1 METPRITRVE
11 IETFG
16 YDLPDLNRS
25 PQGLV
30 FAPGKSIAN
39 TAHAMTIFTDTG
51 VKGEYVWS
59 GQMEYAGACAVA
71 ELLIGRDPLQREYI
85 YSQIKQTM
93 RQQAQIGLAPI
104 DIALWDLAGKY
115 YDAPIH
121 RLLGGY
127 RKTLPTYPASVH
139 ATERGELGTPAG
151 MADFAEQCKELG
163 YPAFKIHGWE
173 NGEPGR
179 EIETILA
186 VRDRVGD
193 DMDLMSDPYNTLQT
207 FGDALKVGRACDEAR
222 YFWYEDPLADG
233 GISQFAHR
241 KLRESID
248 TPLLVTEHV
257 RGLEPRVDF
266 MVNGATDF
274 VRGDVQYMGITATMK
289 LAHAAE
295 GLGLDIELHSPGPA
309 QRQCMAAI
317 RNSNYYE
324 LSGSRPNGPNA
335 NYIPVYA
342 NDYVDQL
349 DAADGGHFPVPQGP
363 GLGVEY
369 DWRTIRRHSLGSVV
383 CKEKATCW
391 R

>member
-1 METPRITRVE
+1 MPKPRITKVE
-11 IETFG
+11 IETFT
-16 YDLPDLNRS
+16 YELSDLARGEHGPTYS
-25 PQGLV
+25 
-30 FAPGKSIAN
+30 PGKSMTN
-39 TAHAMTIFTDTG
+39 TAHAITICTDIG
-51 VKGEYVWS
+51 VTGEYVWS
-59 GQMEYAGACAVA
+59 GPIEYAGACVVA
-71 ELLIGRDPLQREYI
+71 EMIIGQNPLEREYI
-85 YSQIKQTM
+85 YTRIKQAM
-93 RQQAQIGLAPI
+93 RQQAEIGISAV

-115 YDAPIH
+115 HDAPIN

-139 ATERGELGTPAG
+139 ATEHDELKSPEE

-173 NGEPGR
+173 NGEPNR
-179 EIETILA
+179 EAETILTL
-186 VRDRVGD
+186 RDRVGPH
-193 DMDLMSDPYNTLQT
+193 MDLMSDPYNALLT
-207 FGDALKVGRACDEAR
+207 FGDAIKVGRACDEAG

-241 KLRESID
+241 KLRELLV
-248 TPLLVTEHV
+248 TPLLLTEHV
-257 RGLEPRVDF
+257 RGLEARVDF

-317 RNSNYYE
+317 RNTNYYE
-324 LSGSRPNGPNA
+324 LSGSRPKGPNA

-349 DAADGGHFPVPQGP
+349 DAAVDGHFPVPQGP

-369 DWRTIRRHSLGSVV
+369 DWAMIRRNSVGTRV
-383 CKEKATCW
+383 FE
-391 R
+391 

>member
-16 YDLPDLNRS
+16 YDLPDLDRS

-324 LSGSRPNGPNA
+324 LSGSRPKGPNA

-369 DWRTIRRHSLGSVV
+369 DWPTIRRHGLGSVV
-383 CKEKATCW
+383 CKEKATC
-391 R
+391 

>member
-1 METPRITRVE
+1 MPKPRITKVE
-11 IETFG
+11 IETFT
-16 YDLPDLNRS
+16 YELSDLERGEHGPTYS
-25 PQGLV
+25 
-30 FAPGKSIAN
+30 PGKSITN
-39 TAHAMTIFTDTG
+39 TAHAITISTDVG
-51 VKGEYVWS
+51 VTGEYVWS
-59 GQMEYAGACAVA
+59 GPIEYAGACVVA
-71 ELLIGRDPLQREYI
+71 ELLVGQDPLEREYI
-85 YSQIKQTM
+85 YSRIKQAM
-93 RQQAQIGLAPI
+93 RQQAEIGISAV

-115 YDAPIH
+115 HDAPIH
-121 RLLGGY
+121 QLLGGY

-139 ATERGELGTPAG
+139 ATEHDELKSPGE

-173 NGEPGR
+173 NGEPRR
-179 EIETILA
+179 EAETILA
-186 VRDRVGD
+186 VRDRVGSS
-193 DMDLMSDPYNTLQT
+193 MDLMSDPYNALHT
-207 FGDALKVGRACDEAR
+207 FGDAIKVGRACDEAG

-241 KLRESID
+241 KLRELLV
-248 TPLLVTEHV
+248 TPLLLTEHV
-257 RGLEPRVDF
+257 RGLEARVDF

-295 GLGLDIELHSPGPA
+295 GLGLDIEMHSPGPA

-317 RNSNYYE
+317 RNTNYYE
-324 LSGSRPNGPNA
+324 LSGSRPKGPNA

-349 DAADGGHFPVPQGP
+349 DAAVDGHFPVPQGP

-369 DWRTIRRHSLGSVV
+369 DWTMIRRHSLGMKVF
-383 CKEKATCW
+383 E
-391 R
+391 

>member
-16 YDLPDLNRS
+16 YDLPDLDRS

-266 MVNGATDF
+266 MVNRATDF

-369 DWRTIRRHSLGSVV
+369 DWRAIRRHSLGSVV
-383 CKEKATCW
+383 CK
-391 R
+391 

>member
-1 METPRITRVE
+1 MPKPRITKVE
-11 IETFG
+11 IETFT
-16 YDLPDLNRS
+16 YELSDLARGEHGPTYS
-25 PQGLV
+25 
-30 FAPGKSIAN
+30 PGKSITN
-39 TAHAMTIFTDTG
+39 TAHAITIFTDAG
-51 VKGEYVWS
+51 VSGEYVWS
-59 GQMEYAGACAVA
+59 GPIEYAGACVVA
-71 ELLIGRDPLQREYI
+71 ELLVGQDPLEREYI
-85 YSQIKQTM
+85 YSRIKQAM
-93 RQQAQIGLAPI
+93 RQQAEIGISAV

-115 YDAPIH
+115 HGAPIH
-121 RLLGGY
+121 QLLGGY

-139 ATERGELGTPAG
+139 ATEHDELKSPEE

-173 NGEPGR
+173 NGEPNR
-179 EIETILA
+179 EAETILA
-186 VRDRVGD
+186 LRDRVGSG
-193 DMDLMSDPYNTLQT
+193 MNLMSDPYNALRT
-207 FGDALKVGRACDEAR
+207 FGDAIKVGRACDEAG

-241 KLRESID
+241 KLGELLV
-248 TPLLVTEHV
+248 TPLLLTEHV
-257 RGLEPRVDF
+257 RGLEARVDF

-317 RNSNYYE
+317 RNTNYYE
-324 LSGSRPNGPNA
+324 LSGSRPKGPNA

-342 NDYVDQL
+342 TDYVDQL
-349 DAADGGHFPVPQGP
+349 DAAVDGHFPVPQGP

-369 DWRTIRRHSLGSVV
+369 DWERIRRSSLGTKVF
-383 CKEKATCW
+383 E
-391 R
+391 

>member
-16 YDLPDLNRS
+16 YDLPDLDRS

-71 ELLIGRDPLQREYI
+71 ELLIGRDPLQREHI

-369 DWRTIRRHSLGSVV
+369 DWPTIRRHSLGSVV
-383 CKEKATCW
+383 CK
-391 R
+391 

>member
-1 METPRITRVE
+1 MLKPRITKVE
-11 IETFG
+11 IETFT
-16 YDLPDLNRS
+16 YELFDLERGEHGPTYS
-25 PQGLV
+25 
-30 FAPGKSIAN
+30 PGKSITN
-39 TAHAMTIFTDTG
+39 TAHAITIFTDID
-51 VKGEYVWS
+51 VSGEYVWS
-59 GQMEYAGACAVA
+59 GPIEYAGACVVA
-71 ELLIGRDPLQREYI
+71 ELLVGQDPLEREYL
-85 YSQIKQTM
+85 YSRIKQAM
-93 RQQAQIGLAPI
+93 RQQAEIGISAV

-115 YDAPIH
+115 HDAPIH
-121 RLLGGY
+121 QLLGGY

-139 ATERGELGTPAG
+139 ATEHDELKSPGE

-173 NGEPGR
+173 NGEPRR
-179 EIETILA
+179 EAETILA
-186 VRDRVGD
+186 VRDRVGS
-193 DMDLMSDPYNTLQT
+193 DMDLMSDPYNALRT
-207 FGDALKVGRACDEAR
+207 FGDAVKVGRACDEAG

-241 KLRESID
+241 KLRELLD
-248 TPLLVTEHV
+248 TPMLLTEHV
-257 RGLEPRVDF
+257 RGLEARVDF

-295 GLGLDIELHSPGPA
+295 GLGLDIEMHSPGPA

-317 RNSNYYE
+317 RNTNYYE
-324 LSGSRPNGPNA
+324 LSGSRPKGPNA

-349 DAADGGHFPVPQGP
+349 DAAVDGHFPVPQGP

-369 DWRTIRRHSLGSVV
+369 DWTMIRRNSLGTKVF
-383 CKEKATCW
+383 E
-391 R
+391 

>member
-1 METPRITRVE
+1 MPKPRITKVE
-11 IETFG
+11 IETFT
-16 YDLPDLNRS
+16 YELSDLERGEHGPTYS
-25 PQGLV
+25 
-30 FAPGKSIAN
+30 PGKSITN
-39 TAHAMTIFTDTG
+39 TAHTITISTDIG
-51 VKGEYVWS
+51 VSGEYVWS
-59 GQMEYAGACAVA
+59 GPIEYAGACVVA
-71 ELLIGRDPLQREYI
+71 ELLIGQDPLEREYL
-85 YSQIKQTM
+85 YSRIKQAM
-93 RQQAQIGLAPI
+93 RQQAEIGISAV

-121 RLLGGY
+121 QLLGGY

-139 ATERGELGTPAG
+139 ATEHDELKSPGE
-151 MADFAEQCKELG
+151 MADFAEQCKEMG

-173 NGEPGR
+173 NGEPRR
-179 EIETILA
+179 EAETILA
-186 VRDRVGD
+186 VRDRVGSG
-193 DMDLMSDPYNTLQT
+193 MDLMSDPYNALRT
-207 FGDALKVGRACDEAR
+207 FGDAVKVGRACDEAG

-241 KLRESID
+241 KLRELLV
-248 TPLLVTEHV
+248 TPLLLTEHV
-257 RGLEPRVDF
+257 RGLEARVDF

-295 GLGLDIELHSPGPA
+295 GLGLDIEMHSPGPA

-317 RNSNYYE
+317 RNTNYYE
-324 LSGSRPNGPNA
+324 LSGSRPKGPNA

-349 DAADGGHFPVPQGP
+349 DAAVDGHFPVPQGP

-369 DWRTIRRHSLGSVV
+369 DWTMIRRNSLGTKVF
-383 CKEKATCW
+383 E
-391 R
+391 

>member
-1 METPRITRVE
+1 MPKPRITKVE
-11 IETFG
+11 IETFT
-16 YDLPDLNRS
+16 YELSDLERGEHGPTYS
-25 PQGLV
+25 
-30 FAPGKSIAN
+30 PGKSITN
-39 TAHAMTIFTDTG
+39 TAHAITISTDVG
-51 VKGEYVWS
+51 VTGEYVWS
-59 GQMEYAGACAVA
+59 GPIEYAGACVVA
-71 ELLIGRDPLQREYI
+71 ELLVGQDPLEREYI
-85 YSQIKQTM
+85 YSRIKQTM
-93 RQQAQIGLAPI
+93 RQQAEIGISAV

-121 RLLGGY
+121 QLLGGY

-139 ATERGELGTPAG
+139 ATEHDELKSPGE
-151 MADFAEQCKELG
+151 MADFAEQCKEMG

-173 NGEPGR
+173 NGEPRR
-179 EIETILA
+179 EAATILA
-186 VRDRVGD
+186 VRDRVGS
-193 DMDLMSDPYNTLQT
+193 DMDLMSDPYNALRT
-207 FGDALKVGRACDEAR
+207 FGDAVKVGRACDEAG

-241 KLRESID
+241 KLRELLV
-248 TPLLVTEHV
+248 TPLLLTEHV
-257 RGLEPRVDF
+257 RGLEARVDF

-295 GLGLDIELHSPGPA
+295 GLGLDIEMHSPGPA

-317 RNSNYYE
+317 RNANYYE
-324 LSGSRPNGPNA
+324 LSGSRPKGPNA

-349 DAADGGHFPVPQGP
+349 NAAVDGHFPVPQGP

-369 DWRTIRRHSLGSVV
+369 DWTMIRRSSLGTKVF
-383 CKEKATCW
+383 E
-391 R
+391 

>member
-1 METPRITRVE
+1 MPKPLITNVE
-11 IETFG
+11 IETFTYELSHLARG
-16 YDLPDLNRS
+16 EHGPTYS
-25 PQGLV
+25 
-30 FAPGKSIAN
+30 PGKSITN
-39 TAHAMTIFTDTG
+39 TAHAITISTDVG
-51 VKGEYVWS
+51 VTGEYVWS
-59 GQMEYAGACAVA
+59 GPIEYAGACVVA
-71 ELLIGRDPLQREYI
+71 EMIIGQNPLEREYI
-85 YSQIKQTM
+85 YSRIKQAM
-93 RQQAQIGLAPI
+93 RQQAEIGISAV

-115 YDAPIH
+115 HDAPIN

-139 ATERGELGTPAG
+139 ATEHDELKSPEE

-173 NGEPGR
+173 NGEPDR
-179 EIETILA
+179 EAETILA
-186 VRDRVGD
+186 LRDRVGPG
-193 DMDLMSDPYNTLQT
+193 MDLMSDPYNALRT
-207 FGDALKVGRACDEAR
+207 FGDAIKVGRACDEAG

-241 KLRESID
+241 KLRELLK
-248 TPLLVTEHV
+248 TPLLLTEHV
-257 RGLEPRVDF
+257 RGLEARVDF

-317 RNSNYYE
+317 RNTNYYE
-324 LSGSRPNGPNA
+324 LSGSRPKGPNA

-349 DAADGGHFPVPQGP
+349 DAAVDGHFPVPQGP

-369 DWRTIRRHSLGSVV
+369 DWQKIRRNSLGTRVF
-383 CKEKATCW
+383 E
-391 R
+391 

>member
-1 METPRITRVE
+1 MPRPLITKVE
-11 IETFG
+11 IETFT
-16 YDLPDLNRS
+16 YDPSDLARGEHGPTYS
-25 PQGLV
+25 
-30 FAPGKSIAN
+30 PGKSITN
-39 TAHAMTIFTDTG
+39 TAHAITIFTDAGMT
-51 VKGEYVWS
+51 GEYVWS
-59 GQMEYAGACAVA
+59 GPIEYAGACVVA
-71 ELLIGRDPLQREYI
+71 ELLVGQNPLEREYI
-85 YSQIKQTM
+85 YSRIKQAM
-93 RQQAQIGLAPI
+93 RQQAETGISAV

-115 YDAPIH
+115 HDAPIH

-139 ATERGELGTPAG
+139 ATEHDELKSPEE

-173 NGEPGR
+173 NGEPNR
-179 EIETILA
+179 EAETILTL
-186 VRDRVGD
+186 RDRVGPE
-193 DMDLMSDPYNTLQT
+193 MDLMSDPYNALRT
-207 FGDALKVGRACDEAR
+207 FGDAIKVGRACDEAG

-241 KLRESID
+241 KLRELLV
-248 TPLLVTEHV
+248 TPLLLTEHV
-257 RGLEPRVDF
+257 RGLEARVDF

-317 RNSNYYE
+317 RNTNYYE
-324 LSGSRPNGPNA
+324 LSGSRPKGPNA

-342 NDYVDQL
+342 DDYVDQL
-349 DAADGGHFPVPQGP
+349 GAAMGGHFPVPQGP

-369 DWRTIRRHSLGSVV
+369 DWEKIRRNSLGTRVF
-383 CKEKATCW
+383 E
-391 R
+391 

>member
-1 METPRITRVE
+1 MPKPRITKVE
-11 IETFG
+11 IETFT
-16 YDLPDLNRS
+16 YELPDLERGDHGPTYS
-25 PQGLV
+25 
-30 FAPGKSIAN
+30 PGKSITN
-39 TAHAMTIFTDTG
+39 TAHAITIFTDVG
-51 VKGEYVWS
+51 VTGEYVWS
-59 GQMEYAGACAVA
+59 GPIEYAGACVVA
-71 ELLIGRDPLQREYI
+71 EMLVGQDPLEREYI
-85 YSQIKQTM
+85 YSRIKQAM
-93 RQQAQIGLAPI
+93 RQQAEIGISAV

-115 YDAPIH
+115 HDAPIH
-121 RLLGGY
+121 QLLGGY

-139 ATERGELGTPAG
+139 ATEHDELKSPEE

-173 NGEPGR
+173 NGEPNR
-179 EIETILA
+179 EAETILA
-186 VRDRVGD
+186 LRDRVGSE
-193 DMDLMSDPYNTLQT
+193 MDLMSDPYNALRT
-207 FGDALKVGRACDEAR
+207 FGDAIKVGRACDEAG

-241 KLRESID
+241 KLRELLV
-248 TPLLVTEHV
+248 TPLLLTEHV
-257 RGLEPRVDF
+257 RGLEARVDF

-317 RNSNYYE
+317 RNTNYYE
-324 LSGSRPNGPNA
+324 LSGSRPKGPNA

-342 NDYVDQL
+342 SDYVDQL
-349 DAADGGHFPVPQGP
+349 DAAVDGHFPVPQGP

-369 DWRTIRRHSLGSVV
+369 DRTAIKRNSLGTRVF
-383 CKEKATCW
+383 E
-391 R
+391 

>member
-1 METPRITRVE
+1 MPKPRITKVE
-11 IETFG
+11 IETFT
-16 YDLPDLNRS
+16 YELFDLERGEHGPTYS
-25 PQGLV
+25 
-30 FAPGKSIAN
+30 PGKSITN
-39 TAHAMTIFTDTG
+39 TAHAITISTDID
-51 VKGEYVWS
+51 VSGEYVWS
-59 GQMEYAGACAVA
+59 GPIEYAGACVVA
-71 ELLIGRDPLQREYI
+71 ELLIGQDPLEREYI
-85 YSQIKQTM
+85 YSRIKQTM
-93 RQQAQIGLAPI
+93 RQQAEIGISAV

-121 RLLGGY
+121 QLLGGY

-139 ATERGELGTPAG
+139 ATEHDELKSPGE
-151 MADFAEQCKELG
+151 MADFAEQCKEMG

-173 NGEPGR
+173 NGEPRR
-179 EIETILA
+179 EAETILA
-186 VRDRVGD
+186 VRDRVGS
-193 DMDLMSDPYNTLQT
+193 DMDLMSDPYNALRT
-207 FGDALKVGRACDEAR
+207 FGDAVKVGRACDEAG

-241 KLRESID
+241 KLRELLD
-248 TPLLVTEHV
+248 TPMLLTEHV
-257 RGLEPRVDF
+257 RGLEARVDF

-295 GLGLDIELHSPGPA
+295 GLGLDIEMHSPGPA

-324 LSGSRPNGPNA
+324 LSGSRPKGPNA
-335 NYIPVYA
+335 NYIPVYT

-349 DAADGGHFPVPQGP
+349 DAAVDGHFPVPQGP

-369 DWRTIRRHSLGSVV
+369 DWTMIRRNSLGTKVF
-383 CKEKATCW
+383 E
-391 R
+391 

>member
-1 METPRITRVE
+1 MPKPRITKVE
-11 IETFG
+11 IETFT
-16 YDLPDLNRS
+16 YDLSDLARGEHGPTYS
-25 PQGLV
+25 
-30 FAPGKSIAN
+30 PGKSITN
-39 TAHAMTIFTDTG
+39 TAHVITIFTDVG
-51 VKGEYVWS
+51 VTGEYVWS
-59 GQMEYAGACAVA
+59 GPIEYAGACAVA
-71 ELLIGRDPLQREYI
+71 ELLVGQDPLEREYI
-85 YSQIKQTM
+85 YLRIKQTM
-93 RQQAQIGLAPI
+93 RQQAEIGISAV

-115 YDAPIH
+115 HDAPIH
-121 RLLGGY
+121 QLLGGY

-139 ATERGELGTPAG
+139 ATEHDELKSPEE

-173 NGEPGR
+173 NGEPNR
-179 EIETILA
+179 EAKTILA
-186 VRDRVGD
+186 LRDRVGS
-193 DMDLMSDPYNTLQT
+193 DMDLMSDPYNALRT
-207 FGDALKVGRACDEAR
+207 FGDAIKVGRACDEAG

-241 KLRESID
+241 KLRELLV
-248 TPLLVTEHV
+248 TPLLLTEHV
-257 RGLEPRVDF
+257 RGLEARVDF

-295 GLGLDIELHSPGPA
+295 GLGIDIEMHSPGPA

-317 RNSNYYE
+317 RNTNYYE
-324 LSGSRPNGPNA
+324 LSGSRPKGPNA

-349 DAADGGHFPVPQGP
+349 DAAVDGHFPVPLGP

-369 DWRTIRRHSLGSVV
+369 DWRMIRRNSLGTKVF
-383 CKEKATCW
+383 E
-391 R
+391 

>member
-1 METPRITRVE
+1 MPKPRITKVE
-11 IETFG
+11 IETFT
-16 YDLPDLNRS
+16 YELSDLARGEHGPTYS
-25 PQGLV
+25 
-30 FAPGKSIAN
+30 PGKSITN
-39 TAHAMTIFTDTG
+39 TAHAITIFTDVG
-51 VKGEYVWS
+51 VTGEYVWS
-59 GQMEYAGACAVA
+59 GPVEYAGACVVA
-71 ELLIGRDPLQREYI
+71 ELLVGQDPLEREYI
-85 YSQIKQTM
+85 YSRVKQAM
-93 RQQAQIGLAPI
+93 RQQAEIGISAV

-115 YDAPIH
+115 HDAPIYQ
-121 RLLGGY
+121 LLGGY

-139 ATERGELGTPAG
+139 ATEHDELKSPEE

-173 NGEPGR
+173 NGEPRR
-179 EIETILA
+179 EAETILA
-186 VRDRVGD
+186 LRDRVGPG
-193 DMDLMSDPYNTLQT
+193 MDLMSDPYNALRT
-207 FGDALKVGRACDEAR
+207 FGDAIKVGRACDEAG

-241 KLRESID
+241 KLRELLA
-248 TPLLVTEHV
+248 TPLLLTEHV
-257 RGLEPRVDF
+257 RGLEARVDF

-317 RNSNYYE
+317 RNTNYYE
-324 LSGSRPNGPNA
+324 LSGSRPKGPNG

-349 DAADGGHFPVPQGP
+349 DTAVDGHFPVPQGP

-369 DWRTIRRHSLGSVV
+369 DWTAIRRNSVGTKV
-383 CKEKATCW
+383 FQ
-391 R
+391 

>member
-1 METPRITRVE
+1 MPKPRITKVE
-11 IETFG
+11 IETFT
-16 YDLPDLNRS
+16 YELSDLARGEHGPTYS
-25 PQGLV
+25 
-30 FAPGKSIAN
+30 PGKSITN
-39 TAHAMTIFTDTG
+39 TAHAITISTDVG
-51 VKGEYVWS
+51 VTGEYVWS
-59 GQMEYAGACAVA
+59 GPIEYAGACVVA
-71 ELLIGRDPLQREYI
+71 ELLIGQDPLEREYI
-85 YSQIKQTM
+85 YSRIKQTM
-93 RQQAQIGLAPI
+93 RQQAEIGISAV

-115 YDAPIH
+115 HDAPIH
-121 RLLGGY
+121 QLLGGY

-139 ATERGELGTPAG
+139 ATEHDELKSPEE

-173 NGEPGR
+173 NGEPNR
-179 EIETILA
+179 EAETILTL
-186 VRDRVGD
+186 RDRVGTR
-193 DMDLMSDPYNTLQT
+193 MDLMSDPYNALRT
-207 FGDALKVGRACDEAR
+207 FGDAIKVGRACDEAG

-241 KLRESID
+241 KLRELLV
-248 TPLLVTEHV
+248 TPLLLTEHV
-257 RGLEPRVDF
+257 RGLEARVDF

-317 RNSNYYE
+317 RNTNYYE
-324 LSGSRPNGPNA
+324 LSGSRPKGPNA
-335 NYIPVYA
+335 NYIPVYV

-349 DAADGGHFPVPQGP
+349 DAAVDGHFPVPQGP

-369 DWRTIRRHSLGSVV
+369 DWRKIRRNSVGMRV
-383 CKEKATCW
+383 FE
-391 R
+391 

>member
-1 METPRITRVE
+1 MPRPLITKVE
-11 IETFG
+11 IETFT
-16 YDLPDLNRS
+16 YDLSDLARGEHGPTYS
-25 PQGLV
+25 
-30 FAPGKSIAN
+30 PGKSITN
-39 TAHAMTIFTDTG
+39 TAHAITIFTDVG
-51 VKGEYVWS
+51 VTGEYVWS
-59 GQMEYAGACAVA
+59 GPIEYAGACVVA
-71 ELLIGRDPLQREYI
+71 ELLVGQNPLEREYI
-85 YSQIKQTM
+85 YSRIKQAM
-93 RQQAQIGLAPI
+93 RQQAEIGISAV

-115 YDAPIH
+115 HDAPIH

-139 ATERGELGTPAG
+139 ATEHDELKSPEE

-173 NGEPGR
+173 NGEPNR
-179 EIETILA
+179 EAETILA
-186 VRDRVGD
+186 LRDRVGSE
-193 DMDLMSDPYNTLQT
+193 MDLMSDPYNALRT
-207 FGDALKVGRACDEAR
+207 FGDAIKVGHACDEAG

-241 KLRESID
+241 KLRELLV
-248 TPLLVTEHV
+248 TPLLLTEHV
-257 RGLEPRVDF
+257 RGLEARVDF

-317 RNSNYYE
+317 RNTNYYE
-324 LSGSRPNGPNA
+324 LSGSRPKGPNG

-349 DAADGGHFPVPQGP
+349 DAAEDGHFPVPQGP

-369 DWRTIRRHSLGSVV
+369 DWQKIRRNSQGTRVF
-383 CKEKATCW
+383 E
-391 R
+391 

>member
-1 METPRITRVE
+1 MPKPLITKVE
-11 IETFG
+11 IETFT
-16 YDLPDLNRS
+16 YDLSDLARGEHGPTYS
-25 PQGLV
+25 
-30 FAPGKSIAN
+30 PGKSITN
-39 TAHAMTIFTDTG
+39 TAHAITVFTDAG
-51 VKGEYVWS
+51 VTGEYVWS
-59 GQMEYAGACAVA
+59 GPIEYAGACVVA
-71 ELLIGRDPLQREYI
+71 ELLVGQDPLEREYI
-85 YSQIKQTM
+85 YSRIKQAM
-93 RQQAQIGLAPI
+93 RQQAEIGISAV

-115 YDAPIH
+115 HDAPIH

-139 ATERGELGTPAG
+139 ATEHDELKSPEE

-173 NGEPGR
+173 NGEPNR
-179 EIETILA
+179 EAETILA
-186 VRDRVGD
+186 LRDRVGPE
-193 DMDLMSDPYNTLQT
+193 MDLMSDPYNALRT
-207 FGDALKVGRACDEAR
+207 FGDAIKVGRACDEAG

-241 KLRESID
+241 KLRELLV
-248 TPLLVTEHV
+248 TPLLLTEHV
-257 RGLEPRVDF
+257 RGLEARVDF

-317 RNSNYYE
+317 RNTNYYE
-324 LSGSRPNGPNA
+324 LSGSRPKGPNA

-349 DAADGGHFPVPQGP
+349 DAAVDGHFPVPQGP

-369 DWRTIRRHSLGSVV
+369 DWAMIRRNSLGTRVF
-383 CKEKATCW
+383 E
-391 R
+391 

>member
-16 YDLPDLNRS
+16 YDLPDLDRS
-25 PQGLV
+25 PEGMV
-30 FAPGKSIAN
+30 FSPGKSIAN
-39 TAHAMTIFTDTG
+39 TAHAMTIFTDIG
-51 VKGEYVWS
+51 VSGEYVWS
-59 GQMEYAGACAVA
+59 GQIEYVGACAVA
-71 ELLIGRDPLQREYI
+71 ELLLGRDPLQREYI
-85 YSQIKQTM
+85 YSQIKHTM
-93 RQQAQIGLAPI
+93 RQQAQIGLAPV

-115 YDAPIH
+115 YDTPIH

-139 ATERGELGTPAG
+139 ATEHGELGTPG
-151 MADFAEQCKELG
+151 EMADFAEQCKELG

-173 NGEPGR
+173 NGEPCR

-186 VRDRVGD
+186 VRGRVGN
-193 DMDLMSDPYNTLQT
+193 DMDLMSDPYNALQT
-207 FGDALKVGRACDEAR
+207 FGGALKVGRACDEAG

-248 TPLLVTEHV
+248 TPLLITEHV

-324 LSGSRPNGPNA
+324 LSGSRPEGPNA
-335 NYIPVYA
+335 NYIPIYA

-349 DAADGGHFPVPQGP
+349 DAADDGHFPVPQGP

-369 DWRTIRRHSLGSVV
+369 DWPTIRRHSLGTVV
-383 CKEKATCW
+383 YQ
-391 R
+391 